1 MALAVLVCMA
11 MLVTVV
17 PTKVAA
23 ALPSEQ
29 TFVTEGA
36 EESTYDQWDER
47 WDRFDANKDI
57 ASGGEDWWCR
67 TMHEVHNGDHAI
79 YCAKNGDN
87 SHYYRDG
94 TQCKDVNIAASSDA
108 SQKSD
113 ILRYDT
119 GMDSVMRRSLDTS
132 VRYYETVTVSFWFY
146 SDTGHSDAKQPLDGS
161 NVGYD
166 FLNLV
171 YWTGSGSTLTK
182 HVAWTDTYAQATSK
196 SWIQASATIP
206 YNATYVGFEFVSGT
220 TAPEGGDATDAFTS
234 QGITIKNGGMKEG
247 VFLDDISVVG
257 SGLRPAEDLQT
268 AAETLPEYENSLTF
282 NVNWTNNDPQMGMKW
297 IDLYYRVNGAGDW
310 IRYETPLRPDGKF
323 PNTTTSIEF
332 TAPSEGSYEF
342 FTQGTDNLNKVE
354 TARYAADASTKI
366 DLTGPSSE
374 IKFNGNGDG
383 TNYKGTFSF
392 SLSATDNVSG
402 VDSIHYRL
410 NGGSWNEYTSGV
422 GIATNGTYKIEY
434 FATDKAGNEEKA
446 HSSTIVLTEAKP
458 GITID
463 DPIIASN
470 GTVTL
475 NFTVALNGTSVT
487 ALQYSLDNGDFIDL
501 DPTVRSVTFTDLKE
515 GQHTLTIKA
524 TDSAG
529 HVLQD
534 SKTFSYKANGLSSI
548 LSNPLYLVGII
559 AVIAVVLVTAFWFV
573 RRKR

>member
-1 MALAVLVCMA
+1 MALAVLACVA

-23 ALPSEQ
+23 TLPSEQ
-29 TFVTEGA
+29 TFITEGA
-36 EESTYDQWDER
+36 EESTFDEWAAR
-47 WDRFDANKDI
+47 WQRSDTNSLDDR
-57 ASGGEDWWCR
+57 DWWCR
-67 TMHEVHNGDHAI
+67 TMHEVHNGNHAI
-79 YCAKNGDN
+79 YCAKNGYN
-87 SHYYRDG
+87 SHYYRSG
-94 TQCKDVNIAASSDA
+94 AQCEDVNITASSDA

-119 GMDSVMRRSLDTS
+119 GMDSVMMKSLDS
-132 VRYYETVTVSFWFY
+132 SARYYETITVSFWFW
-146 SDTGHSDAKQPLDGS
+146 SDTGRSDAKQPLDGLS
-161 NVGYD
+161 VNYD

-171 YWTGSGSTLTK
+171 FWTGSGSTLTK

-206 YNATYVGFEFVSGT
+206 YTATYVGFEFVSGT

-234 QGITIKNGGMKEG
+234 QGVTITNGGMKEG

-282 NVNWTNNDPQMGMKW
+282 NVNWTNNDPQVGMKW
-297 IDLYYRVNGAGDW
+297 IDLYYRVNGTGDW
-310 IRYETPLRPDGKF
+310 IKYETPLRPDGKF
-323 PNTTTSIEF
+323 PNTTTSIQF

-354 TARYAADASTKI
+354 TARYAPDTSTKI
-366 DLTGPSSE
+366 DLSGPTSE

-383 TNYKGTFSF
+383 THYKGTFSF

-402 VDSIHYRL
+402 IASIHYRI

-422 GIATNGTYKIEY
+422 GIATNGTYKIDY
-434 FATDKAGNEEKA
+434 FATDKAGNNETF
-446 HSSTIVLTEAKP
+446 HSSTIVLSEAQP
-458 GITID
+458 GITIE

-487 ALQYSLDNGDFIDL
+487 ALQYSLDNGEFIDL
-501 DPTVRSVTFTDLKE
+501 DPTVRSVSFTDLKE

-529 HVLQD
+529 HVLQQ
-534 SKTFSYKANGLSSI
+534 SKTFSYKASGLSSI

-559 AVIAVVLVTAFWFV
+559 AAIAIVLVTVFWFV